1 MVDNLYI
8 RLCCQDYV
16 LFETLVVWYTTMTK
30 FSGKQMV
37 SKKVSEKALE
47 AEDKQLR
54 DYELVLI
61 ISPEIEEEKISATID
76 NATRFIDGK
85 GGVISDVEQWG
96 KKKLAYSIKQFME
109 GNYVLIRLKLK
120 PKLTKE
126 LEANLQIS
134 EEVLRHLL
142 IKLGD

>member
-1 MVDNLYI
+1 
-8 RLCCQDYV
+8 
-16 LFETLVVWYTTMTK
+16 MTK

-76 NATRFIDGK
+76 NATRFIGGK

-109 GNYVLIRLKLK
+109 GNYLLSRLKLK
-120 PKLTKE
+120 SKLTKE

-134 EEVLRHLL
+134 EEVPRHLL